1 MELKIGNI
9 LAGFFLIGCIW
20 ILTKS
25 KAEVAEVLDS
35 IFKVGPGNPPAI
47 QMQGCIAI
55 GLIIL
60 GLVSALKIILAERRK

>member
-1 MELKIGNI
+1 MELRLGNI
-9 LAGFFLIGCIW
+9 LAGFLLIGCIW
-20 ILTKS
+20 IFAKS
-25 KAEVAEVLDS
+25 GAEVAEVLDS

-60 GLVSALKIILAERRK
+60 GLVSALKLILAERRK